1 MEQLIQQIL
10 NGLMIGSTYAVV
22 ALGFGLIFLVFRVV
36 NLAHPEFFMLGA
48 YIASLMA
55 AVLPLKVGM
64 LVGVGAF
71 IAVLLVAIVG
81 VGACGLLLERLVI
94 RPLRG
99 TYILIPLIATA
110 GVATAL
116 QYSAQRFFGA
126 DPVLVPAILP
136 LNVFN
141 IGGVTITSVQIST
154 LIVAVT
160 VMVFL
165 MYYVYKTR
173 WGRATRAVAERPEVG
188 ESCGVNVN
196 RVSQMTVAISA
207 AMGGVAGVAVGLL
220 YGTAA
225 PFMGAMF
232 GVKAFVCM
240 LVAGNKRIEGIL
252 IVGVALGILESL
264 VTGYLTSNLRD
275 AVAFGSLLAILVF
288 RPAGI
293 FGSYKD

>member
-116 QYSAQRFFGA
+116 QYGAQRIFGA

-136 LNVFN
+136 LHVFN
-141 IGGVTITSVQIST
+141 MGGVSITTVQIST
-154 LIVAVT
+154 LVVAVA

-165 MYYVYKTR
+165 MYYVYNTS

-188 ESCGVNVN
+188 AACGVNVN
-196 RVSQMTVAISA
+196 RVSQVTVTISA